1 MIGIKYINK
10 VMASERGTAIL
21 IVMALIAMLTS
32 VAIMSVNRSTTDID
46 LSFNSLNEDK
56 AFYIA
61 EAGLHRAMVELNA
74 NSSWRNGFYKQV
86 LNGGYYNISM
96 VDSLTDSTLS
106 DTILLTCEGYFD
118 KSISNLEV
126 WITPEYYNPFKY
138 AAYGDDSMIL
148 DNNTCTDSYNSDSG
162 TYAATQLNDEGNIGS
177 NGEIKLTNSAI
188 VNGNAQTSDTGN
200 INVVWP
206 SAINGDS
213 TSTAPVTDNSGL
225 VTDADFAWAKTVNN
239 APAGFSGDYSYNPG
253 LSKLTLGV
261 GDTLVLASGVYY
273 FSDIEL
279 RNSANIQLA
288 PGAEVTIYMTGDFTL
303 AQSSSVNLWRDRDP
317 ITDEKR
323 THIGNPKDFVVYSKG
338 DNFTLGNL
346 TSFSGAFFSETAD
359 IELVNQV
366 NAYGSLVGK
375 STTIANG
382 SCVHFD
388 RDLLKYTTKK
398 VKAMHLIAWKQS

>member
-1 MIGIKYINK
+1 MIEIKYINK
-10 VMASERGTAIL
+10 VIASQKGTAIL

-46 LSFNSLNEDK
+46 LSFNSLHEDK

-74 NSSWRNGFYKQV
+74 NSSWRNGYYKQV

-106 DTILLTCEGYFD
+106 DTILLTSKGYFD
-118 KSISNLEV
+118 NSISNLEV

-138 AAYGDDSMIL
+138 AAYGEDSMML
-148 DNNTCTDSYNSDSG
+148 DNLTCTDSYNSDSG
-162 TYAATQLNDEGNIGS
+162 SYDSTVLLEGGNIGS
-177 NGEIKLTNSAI
+177 NGEITLTNSST

-200 INVVWP
+200 LNPVFP
-206 SAINGDS
+206 SVINGDT

-225 VTDADFAWAKTVNN
+225 VTDADFAWAQTVNN
-239 APAGFSGDYSYNPG
+239 APAGLSGDFSYNPG
-253 LSKLTLGV
+253 LGTLTLGA

-323 THIGNPKDFVVYSKG
+323 THIGNPKDFLVYSKG
-338 DNFTLGNL
+338 DNFILGNL
-346 TSFSGAFFSETAD
+346 TAFSGAFFSETAD
-359 IELVNQV
+359 IDLLNQV
-366 NAYGSLVGK
+366 NAYGSLIGK
-375 STTIANG
+375 STTISNR

-398 VKAMHLIAWKQS
+398 VKQMHVIAWKQN